1 MVNDTKRTITKIKA
15 LKTLL
20 TLTFDNGRKPRA
32 ALRALADLV
41 TCGAVDELIV
51 AANAVG
57 VAPVGDG
64 GRQAVG

>member
-1 MVNDTKRTITKIKA
+1 MVNDKKLTITKIKA

-20 TLTFDNGRKPRA
+20 TLTFDNGWKPRTT
-32 ALRALADLV
+32 LRALADLV
-41 TCGAVDELIV
+41 TCRAVDELV
-51 AANAVG
+51 VSANAVG